1 MRKRETSV
9 CTISVNKI
17 SSRPIY
23 NLPVIIQERQITIS
37 PKLLE
42 YDIEMIR
49 GFGNYSSSTL

>member
-1 MRKRETSV
+1 MRKRETRVS
-9 CTISVNKI
+9 TISVNKI